1 MRIFFAVWPPVDT
14 ARTLGQWAVQA
25 QQKTGGKLTPEEKIH
40 LTLAF
45 LGDANPEKA
54 IAAGKR
60 VEAKAHK
67 LPIEQARYWR
77 ENNIVW
83 AGPRETPPPLKALFE
98 SLSVELY
105 REELILERRAFAA
118 HVTLIR
124 KVRAAK
130 SLPPLPALDWPV
142 DEFVLVRSLLSS
154 AGSSYEPL
162 ERFRLL
168 VRHKDRR

>member
-1 MRIFFAVWPPVDT
+1 MRIFFAVWPPVQT
-14 ARTLGQWAVQA
+14 ARSLAQWAHETR
-25 QQKTGGKLTPEEKIH
+25 QKTGGKTTPEDKIH

-45 LGDANPEKA
+45 LGDGDAQRA
-54 IAAGKR
+54 IRAAKR
-60 VEAKAHK
+60 VKANAHE

-83 AGPRETPPPLKALFE
+83 AGPRETPPPLKALFD

-105 REELILERRAFAA
+105 REEFILERRPFAA

-124 KVRAAK
+124 KARASK
-130 SLPPLPALDWPV
+130 SLPPLPSLDWPV
-142 DEFVLVRSLLSS
+142 DEFVLVRSELSS

-162 ERFRLL
+162 ERFRLQL
-168 VRHKDRR
+168 PL